1 MKRLDCAGTGNPA
14 GRTAGGPLG
23 ARLLGRCL
31 VGWCLLGLG
40 LLGLGPLTLP
50 ASATPDLAES
60 EILEVSLSQALDMAL
75 ELNPGI
81 RSARVATRIR
91 TQAVAAEGARFGREL
106 SADVSYAD
114 DRAPS
119 ISTLENVTTATSSV
133 YTAGVG
139 VAQRLA
145 TGGQVGLRFSNSRY
159 SSNAAYRTIDPVY
172 QSGLS
177 LELDQPLLRGR
188 GEVNRTDLH
197 LARNDL
203 TIAEVALE
211 EQVRDLT
218 ADVST
223 AYWELYFSIENL
235 EVQTQLDDGARRVLE
250 TVRARAEMGAAPRTN
265 ILQAEVGVARREA
278 EIVTAG
284 GQVRQAEDRLR
295 SLLGLDQ
302 DPAHWTTRLV
312 PTSEPALGS
321 FSHDLGSGVR
331 AALESSP
338 VYRRSEVEVQNLD
351 LQVALA
357 LDQTR
362 PEVNLNASLGLTGIG
377 GAYRDNLEVL
387 GEADGRSWRGALTL
401 EVPLGQ
407 NVDQERHRQRL
418 LEKKRSQIDLER
430 LRLAIVQQVREQFR
444 LVEINRRK
452 SEVAG
457 LSVRLAEQNV
467 AEEEQRLALGLS
479 TVREVLD
486 AQDELAEARVSSLQ
500 AVVNYNRARI
510 EWTRLTGETD

>member
-1 MKRLDCAGTGNPA
+1 M
-14 GRTAGGPLG
+14 
-23 ARLLGRCL
+23 
-31 VGWCLLGLG
+31 
-40 LLGLGPLTLP
+40 
-50 ASATPDLAES
+50 
-60 EILEVSLSQALDMAL
+60 
-75 ELNPGI
+75 
-81 RSARVATRIR
+81 
-91 TQAVAAEGARFGREL
+91 
-106 SADVSYAD
+106 
-114 DRAPS
+114 
-119 ISTLENVTTATSSV
+119 
-133 YTAGVG
+133 
-139 VAQRLA
+139 
-145 TGGQVGLRFSNSRY
+145 
-159 SSNAAYRTIDPVY
+159 
-172 QSGLS
+172 
-177 LELDQPLLRGR
+177 
-188 GEVNRTDLH
+188 
-197 LARNDL
+197 
-203 TIAEVALE
+203 
-211 EQVRDLT
+211 
-218 ADVST
+218 
-223 AYWELYFSIENL
+223 
-235 EVQTQLDDGARRVLE
+235 
-250 TVRARAEMGAAPRTN
+250 
-265 ILQAEVGVARREA
+265 
-278 EIVTAG
+278 
-284 GQVRQAEDRLR
+284 
-295 SLLGLDQ
+295 
-302 DPAHWTTRLV
+302 
-312 PTSEPALGS
+312 GS